1 MARPKTSPLGEGMA
15 EDDFC
20 VLSTLG
26 AGSFSVVMLARH
38 RHSGKK
44 VVIKKMKML
53 GQTGLEMARDECSIM
68 RGLSHPN
75 IMPLLGTI
83 ETAFQLLLVMPY
95 VRGGDLRDYLCR
107 KGPMR
112 EEEARRVFRQLASAM
127 EYCHAKGIAH
137 RDLKPENI
145 LLQSLDRVKITDFG
159 LSGHFLQQSM
169 DSLQGT
175 LGYMAPE
182 IVTGGTYG
190 PGVDIWSLGVVLYE
204 MVKGHLP
211 QERPIWT
218 LFRRKPRL
226 SQELQHL
233 LHRMLN
239 SDPKERIG
247 WPEILSHP
255 WVTQGMGPMEA
266 YREPTSSDEPAPADQ
281 SIPSSLL
288 PSMKKRA
295 SRSRSRSRRRCV
307 SAPPALG
314 TGSWE
319 QDKAREP
326 GQPPK
331 CSSLPVFTSTSTP
344 SLAPPVVPPNTPH
357 SSCPASGPSPSSA
370 AAPAPGEESCPP
382 SGQGPQA
389 SSPSST
395 WIPIRHGAARRLLN
409 HLLRLC
415 CGCCLGPH
423 KGGRTRVHPLRT

>member
-1 MARPKTSPLGEGMA
+1 MARPKTSPLGEAMA
-15 EDDFC
+15 KDDFC
-20 VLSTLG
+20 VQSTIG
-26 AGSFSVVMLARH
+26 AGSFSLIMLAHH
-38 RHSGKK
+38 RHSGEN
-44 VVIKKMKML
+44 VVIKQMKML
-53 GQTGLEMARDECSIM
+53 GQTGLEMARHECNVM
-68 RGLSHPN
+68 QGLSHPN

-95 VRGGDLRDYLCR
+95 VRGGDLEDYLFQN
-107 KGPMR
+107 GPMR

-137 RDLKPENI
+137 RDLKPGNI
-145 LLQSLDRVKITDFG
+145 LLESLDQVKISDFG
-159 LSGHFLQQSM
+159 LSANFLQQSM
-169 DSLQGT
+169 DSLRGT
-175 LGYMAPE
+175 LAYMAPE

-211 QERPIWT
+211 QERPART

-226 SQELQHL
+226 SQELRHL
-233 LHRMLN
+233 LHCMLN

-266 YREPTSSDEPAPADQ
+266 YRKPPTSDEPAPADQ

-295 SRSRSRSRRRCV
+295 SRSRRRRV
-307 SAPPALG
+307 SSSPPVLG

-331 CSSLPVFTSTSTP
+331 CSSLPVFMSTP
-344 SLAPPVVPPNTPH
+344 SLPPPAVPPNTPH
-357 SSCPASGPSPSSA
+357 SSCPGSGP
-370 AAPAPGEESCPP
+370 
-382 SGQGPQA
+382 
-389 SSPSST
+389 
-395 WIPIRHGAARRLLN
+395 
-409 HLLRLC
+409 
-415 CGCCLGPH
+415 
-423 KGGRTRVHPLRT
+423 

>member
-20 VLSTLG
+20 VLSTIG
-26 AGSFSVVMLARH
+26 AGSFSVVVLARH

-44 VVIKKMKML
+44 VVIKRMKML

-75 IMPLLGTI
+75 ILPLLGTI
-83 ETAFQLLLVMPY
+83 ETAFQLQLVMPY

-204 MVKGHLP
+204 MVKDENWVARDPEPPMGDPGHG
-211 QERPIWT
+211 T
-218 LFRRKPRL
+218 HG
-226 SQELQHL
+226 SLQ
-233 LHRMLN
+233 
-239 SDPKERIG
+239 
-247 WPEILSHP
+247 
-255 WVTQGMGPMEA
+255 
-266 YREPTSSDEPAPADQ
+266 
-281 SIPSSLL
+281 
-288 PSMKKRA
+288 
-295 SRSRSRSRRRCV
+295 
-307 SAPPALG
+307 G
-314 TGSWE
+314 T
-319 QDKAREP
+319 
-326 GQPPK
+326 
-331 CSSLPVFTSTSTP
+331 
-344 SLAPPVVPPNTPH
+344 
-357 SSCPASGPSPSSA
+357 
-370 AAPAPGEESCPP
+370 
-382 SGQGPQA
+382 
-389 SSPSST
+389 
-395 WIPIRHGAARRLLN
+395 
-409 HLLRLC
+409 HLLR
-415 CGCCLGPH
+415 
-423 KGGRTRVHPLRT
+423 

>member
-1 MARPKTSPLGEGMA
+1 MA

-26 AGSFSVVMLARH
+26 AGSFSVVVLARH
-38 RHSGKK
+38 RHSGRK

-53 GQTGLEMARDECSIM
+53 GQTGLEMAHHECNVM

-75 IMPLLGTI
+75 ILPLLGTI
-83 ETAFQLLLVMPY
+83 ERAFQLQLVMPY

-145 LLQSLDRVKITDFG
+145 LVQSLNRVKITDFG
-159 LSGHFLQQSM
+159 LSGNFLQQSM

-190 PGVDIWSLGVVLYE
+190 PGVDIWSLG
-204 MVKGHLP
+204 
-211 QERPIWT
+211 
-218 LFRRKPRL
+218 
-226 SQELQHL
+226 
-233 LHRMLN
+233 
-239 SDPKERIG
+239 ERIG

-266 YREPTSSDEPAPADQ
+266 YREPTSSDEPAPAEQ

-288 PSMKKRA
+288 PSGGRELRERCSLHPAEARA
-295 SRSRSRSRRRCV
+295 
-307 SAPPALG
+307 PA
-314 TGSWE
+314 
-319 QDKAREP
+319 
-326 GQPPK
+326 
-331 CSSLPVFTSTSTP
+331 
-344 SLAPPVVPPNTPH
+344 
-357 SSCPASGPSPSSA
+357 ASELSA
-370 AAPAPGEESCPP
+370 AEDPAAP
-382 SGQGPQA
+382 
-389 SSPSST
+389 
-395 WIPIRHGAARRLLN
+395 
-409 HLLRLC
+409 
-415 CGCCLGPH
+415 
-423 KGGRTRVHPLRT
+423 